1 MNDRLND
8 NEIVELYLAR
18 DEQAIARTAER
29 YGASLRNV
37 AYAILNDRESAEE
50 CENDAYMEA
59 WNRIPPHEPRGY
71 LYEFLAKI
79 IRNIALN
86 RCRKERAKKRYAVYC
101 ELTQEMMECIPSGTD
116 EEGQKYSG
124 LSEVIN
130 RFLETCTKE
139 QQNVFVRRYWYFDTI
154 PQISD
159 RYGFSES
166 KVKTMLHRM
175 RTALRKQLKKEGFTI

>member
-1 MNDRLND
+1 MNDKWND
-8 NEIVELYLAR
+8 NEIVDLYLAR
-18 DEQAIARTAER
+18 DEQAIVRSAER

-37 AYAILNDRESAEE
+37 AYAILNNRESAEE
-50 CENDAYMEA
+50 CENDTYMEA

-79 IRNIALN
+79 TRHIALN

-101 ELTQEMMECIPSGTD
+101 ELTREMMECIPAETG
-116 EEGQKYSG
+116 EEQEYSG
-124 LSEVIN
+124 LSEVID
-130 RFLETCTKE
+130 RFLETCTQE

-154 PQISD
+154 PQISG

-175 RTALRKQLKKEGFTI
+175 RAALRKHLKKEGYTI